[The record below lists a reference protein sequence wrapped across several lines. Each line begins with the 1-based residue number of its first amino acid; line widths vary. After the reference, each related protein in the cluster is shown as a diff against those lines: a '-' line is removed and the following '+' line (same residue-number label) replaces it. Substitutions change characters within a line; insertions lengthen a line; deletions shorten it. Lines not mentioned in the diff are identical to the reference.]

1 MERGRGSLL
10 GDPSRVRCKILAA
23 MEVVMLNWWTWTWWE
38 TIVVVLLFVIAFHT
52 LLTGSLEVIEVKLMP
67 YFALLQLAVLLVV
80 VGVCGYLIVAV
91 IRS

>member
-1 MERGRGSLL
+1 
-10 GDPSRVRCKILAA
+10 